1 MDNVEIF
8 EMRECRDEYVAAVN
22 RLLRQ
27 LDGESPVFTRSNLE
41 TIAGSEA
48 SCFFCFR
55 AAGRLWEWQACAS
68 MLRPLAEKRG

>member
-8 EMRECRDEYVAAVN
+8 EVRECREEYVAAVN

-48 SCFFCFR
+48 SCLFLLSC
-55 AAGRLWEWQACAS
+55 GGLWEWQACAS